1 MFKKIVFSLAICGVL
16 FAQNELNFAYPR
28 NAGPANPHL
37 YTPNQMY
44 AQNMIY
50 EALVNVD
57 ENTGE
62 ILPNLALSWEIAD
75 EGKKYIFKL
84 REDVKF
90 SDGADFDAVAV
101 KANID
106 AILDNKERHSWL
118 ELTNLIK
125 NCEVID
131 KFSVA
136 LVLSKPYEP
145 TLRELSLPR
154 PYRFISPN
162 SMINGST
169 KDGIKSPVGTGAW
182 KLVDSK
188 LGVSDT
194 FEKNENYWGKR
205 PFFDKINVSVIP
217 DPNTKVI
224 ALKTKKIDYVY
235 GVGEIP
241 LDVLEGLKKDFNI
254 EISRPV
260 NTLAIALNSAKFPT
274 SQLSV
279 RKALNLALNKDEI
292 VHSVFYDTQKR
303 ADFLF
308 EKTLPYCDINA
319 SAYEFDLKKAAQI
332 LQDDGWILK
341 DGVRQKDGK
350 ELKFELAY
358 IGSNAAHKAIAEILQ
373 ANLKQIGVNLELK
386 ADETTI
392 FYKKQRTGDFGAIFN
407 ETWGIPF
414 DPLAF
419 MASMRAPSHAD
430 FKAQEGLKD
439 KAQIDADITELV
451 ATFDDEKRTKLIHK
465 LLNKFHDE
473 AVYLP
478 ITYASIISIT
488 NKKIGGETTTKFESY
503 VPFDKLFLK

>member
-1 MFKKIVFSLAICGVL
+1 M
-16 FAQNELNFAYPR
+16 
-28 NAGPANPHL
+28 
-37 YTPNQMY
+37 
-44 AQNMIY
+44 
-50 EALVNVD
+50 
-57 ENTGE
+57 
-62 ILPNLALSWEIAD
+62 
-75 EGKKYIFKL
+75 
-84 REDVKF
+84 
-90 SDGADFDAVAV
+90 
-101 KANID
+101 
-106 AILDNKERHSWL
+106 
-118 ELTNLIK
+118 
-125 NCEVID
+125 
-131 KFSVA
+131 
-136 LVLSKPYEP
+136 
-145 TLRELSLPR
+145 
-154 PYRFISPN
+154 
-162 SMINGST
+162 
-169 KDGIKSPVGTGAW
+169 
-182 KLVDSK
+182 
-188 LGVSDT
+188 
-194 FEKNENYWGKR
+194 
-205 PFFDKINVSVIP
+205 
-217 DPNTKVI
+217 
-224 ALKTKKIDYVY
+224 
-235 GVGEIP
+235 
-241 LDVLEGLKKDFNI
+241 LEGLKKDFNI